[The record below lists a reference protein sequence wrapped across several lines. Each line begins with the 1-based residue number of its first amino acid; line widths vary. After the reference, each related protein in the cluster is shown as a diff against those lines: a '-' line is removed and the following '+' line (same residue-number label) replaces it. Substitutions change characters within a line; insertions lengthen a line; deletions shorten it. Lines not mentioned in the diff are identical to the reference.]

1 MRNPVERAISNYFF
15 SFNNGLETRSIDDVF
30 INQKSIPVYN
40 KNTSVSPF
48 DYIKRGQY
56 IDYIQNYFKSYSNNQ
71 ILICFFE
78 EFTTKLNYQKEILEF
93 LGVIKDFP
101 DFYSQ
106 KANASYKTT
115 LVDPIIK
122 KKLNEYYE
130 PYNEKLSLYLN
141 KDLSIWLEK

>member
-1 MRNPVERAISNYFF
+1 MKRELVTLNTLKLPYCSKIFQKSKIILALRNPVERAISNYF

-106 KANASYKTT
+106 KQM
-115 LVDPIIK
+115 LVIK
-122 KKLNEYYE
+122 QH
-130 PYNEKLSLYLN
+130 
-141 KDLSIWLEK
+141 